1 MAVDV
6 CYSRRPQVLALRFFW
21 DYQTQAW
28 PERAT
33 QEQGGPAAGTV
44 QVYRTGYHSTAAGGG
59 EPGQLWVLGEQGAGE
74 PPGEESDD
82 DSDDDHDDEHPG
94 GQDQV

>member
-1 MAVDV
+1 M
-6 CYSRRPQVLALRFFW
+6 YRTGYHS
-21 DYQTQAW
+21 
-28 PERAT
+28 
-33 QEQGGPAAGTV
+33 TV

-59 EPGQLWVLGEQGAGE
+59 QPGQLWVLGEQGAGE